1 MFLKCFYEQCIE
13 PLQPCDI
20 CKLAGA
26 EAINSIWLLSKCY
39 AKNHKQVPYELL
51 QRQVFGNPVTLL
63 NKCDQD
69 TRAAPPTWHHSLKIA
84 ALARNLDE
92 ELLRADKQHLLWT
105 TKCKIDC
112 FKNNGWGLQIVPGAL
127 LQRTDSGPAPH
138 SSDPPFVQEH
148 VTDHLAQAI
157 APKTG
162 LKESV

>member
-1 MFLKCFYEQCIE
+1 MTTAASITLFNCGNIRQCIHQLGCKIQTKIWQFDVFLKCFYEQCIE

-69 TRAAPPTWHHSLKIA
+69 TRAAPP
-84 ALARNLDE
+84 
-92 ELLRADKQHLLWT
+92 
-105 TKCKIDC
+105 
-112 FKNNGWGLQIVPGAL
+112 P
-127 LQRTDSGPAPH
+127 
-138 SSDPPFVQEH
+138 H
-148 VTDHLAQAI
+148 VTSLTENCSSGQE
-157 APKTG
+157 PG
-162 LKESV
+162 